1 MGHSGLM
8 TRHLRLGEFLVGV
21 EGIAVMR
28 HLFEDDTVTAQRIEE
43 IRHIVCDG
51 EDVYQLGVDVPIVD
65 PSSGY
70 RRWSQ
75 TYDSPGNPL
84 IEVEQPVVWS
94 VFESMPPGKA
104 LDAAC
109 GSGRHAR
116 RLVELGHQVVGVDSS
131 PEMLEM
137 AKASVPQAAFHE
149 GDLNSLPAESTS
161 FDLVV
166 CSLALE
172 HVADLTEAIQELSRV
187 LRPGG
192 RMVLS
197 DLHPT
202 AVGLGGVAYFQDA
215 HGGAGVVRGFGHLHS
230 DYLSAFRV
238 AELEVRQCL
247 EPRFGPAEAAMQ
259 GPASQFVP
267 DAAAAAYV
275 GVPGA
280 LIWDLVRN

>member
-1 MGHSGLM
+1 M

-21 EGIAVMR
+21 EGIALMR
-28 HLFEDDTVTAQRIEE
+28 HLFEDDALASKRIEE
-43 IRHIVCDG
+43 IRHIVSG
-51 EDVYQLGVDVPIVD
+51 AEGVYEFGVDVPIVD
-65 PSSGY
+65 SRSGY
-70 RRWSQ
+70 ERWSQ
-75 TYDSPGNPL
+75 TYDNPGNPL

-94 VFESMPPGKA
+94 ILEKIEPGAA

-116 RLVELGHQVVGVDSS
+116 RLVDLGHQVVGVDSS
-131 PEMLEM
+131 PEMLER
-137 AKASVPQAAFHE
+137 AKASLPQAVFHE
-149 GDLNSLPAESTS
+149 SELASLPLESVS

-172 HVADLTEAIQELSRV
+172 HVQDLSGAVGELTRV

-197 DLHPT
+197 DLHPI
-202 AVGLGGVAYFQDA
+202 AVALGGAAYFQDA

-230 DYLSAFRV
+230 DFLSAFEG
-238 AELEVRQCL
+238 AGLAIRQCI
-247 EPRFGPAEAAMQ
+247 EPRFGPSEAAMQ
-259 GPASQFVP
+259 GPASQFIP
-267 DAAAAAYV
+267 DAATAAYV

-280 LIWDLVRN
+280 LIWDLVRR